1 MNDPSATQVKNF
13 DFDNNRSKK
22 IFSHPYIYYMAS
34 KRLQG
39 VEQFQSRSYFLKM
52 PRSHACENA
61 FEMGTTKTELANSK
75 RYIKKLDT
83 RL

>member
-1 MNDPSATQVKNF
+1 
-13 DFDNNRSKK
+13 
-22 IFSHPYIYYMAS
+22 MAS

-61 FEMGTTKTELANSK
+61 FEMGTTKTELVNSK